1 MKKRIDL
8 AIEVLLFIILFSIFI
23 NAKAIF
29 NIGLGILVL
38 LGVFKALKYKDIV
51 KEKIFY
57 WYFGVIIIGILVNLI
72 HGTLEDY
79 FSIERSVFF
88 IPLFILINVKLVQF
102 NRIKN
107 SLIYGGLIGVF
118 YSIISYFT
126 PKFFCLK
133 TLYQD
138 YRNNGGR
145 MQSFVNVIRWG
156 NLLQILSTYTL
167 INIVSKKS
175 TIKKILYLVFICLFS
190 FGLIINGTRAGMVG
204 VAVGLVF
211 FGLSL
216 LYFFG
221 KKYLK
226 YILITIIIIL
236 LSLSYVGS
244 KKPELIDRVKSI
256 VSTTHPSNKTR
267 LDLYR
272 AGFGIA
278 KNNLLFG
285 TGSGTAPEEFLK
297 FIENSSDEYRN
308 KYYNN
313 SVKIIPGTPFENNYI
328 NLLVENGTVYFLY
341 LHGFILLVLMSI
353 LKNIKKLDTTDKLKV
368 LVIIATFLGSKG
380 FSFFFPGTD
389 TYVEFIN
396 TFLIFYAIGITSKSE

>member
-1 MKKRIDL
+1 
-8 AIEVLLFIILFSIFI
+8 
-23 NAKAIF
+23 
-29 NIGLGILVL
+29 
-38 LGVFKALKYKDIV
+38 
-51 KEKIFY
+51 
-57 WYFGVIIIGILVNLI
+57 
-72 HGTLEDY
+72 
-79 FSIERSVFF
+79 
-88 IPLFILINVKLVQF
+88 
-102 NRIKN
+102 
-107 SLIYGGLIGVF
+107 
-118 YSIISYFT
+118 
-126 PKFFCLK
+126 
-133 TLYQD
+133 
-138 YRNNGGR
+138 
-145 MQSFVNVIRWG
+145 
-156 NLLQILSTYTL
+156 
-167 INIVSKKS
+167 
-175 TIKKILYLVFICLFS
+175 
-190 FGLIINGTRAGMVG
+190 MVG

-226 YILITIIIIL
+226 YILITIIILL
-236 LSLSYVGS
+236 LSLSYIGS